1 MSNHQKMQ
9 LGDLNPQTQ
18 DQVDWVT
25 LDSFFNVDAPQALA
39 QTLLLTQTIEQLKV
53 MELPEINS
61 TTLINYLSKM
71 ARDTEVMAHLLNAM
85 RATYDANKTRYQGRY
100 DENAH
105 MFSISIAYEMQ
116 EWLEQYE
123 NTVGKSLVDVV
134 EYINKVAPPNQT
146 IVLNK

>member
-9 LGDLNPQTQ
+9 LADLNPRPQ

-25 LDSFFNVDAPQALA
+25 LDTFFNVDAPQALS
-39 QTLLLTQTIEQLKV
+39 QTLILTQTIERLKV
-53 MELPEINS
+53 MEMPGINS

-71 ARDTEVMAHLLNAM
+71 ARDTEVLANALAGM
-85 RATYDANKTRYQGRY
+85 RTTYDLNKVRYQGRY

-123 NTVGKSLVDVV
+123 NTLGKALMDVV
-134 EYINKVAPPNQT
+134 EYINKEVPPHQT
-146 IVLNK
+146 IALNK